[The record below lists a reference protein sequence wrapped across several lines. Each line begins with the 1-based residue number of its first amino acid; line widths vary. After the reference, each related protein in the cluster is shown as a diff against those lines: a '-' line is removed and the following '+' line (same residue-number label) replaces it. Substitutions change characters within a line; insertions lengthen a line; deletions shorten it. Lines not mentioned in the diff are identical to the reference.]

1 MDTGI
6 CYIIDENGYIMFIS
20 QHEGIDRL
28 VRRIRFE
35 IFSRFLWVFFQEDIG
50 KFIGEFEGPL
60 MHDLVAKKVFSEFVS
75 QEKNVSFK
83 LKKFVFFSE

>member
-28 VRRIRFE
+28 VGRNEKRSDNEE
-35 IFSRFLWVFFQEDIG
+35 ICFISRTISANLLVNL
-50 KFIGEFEGPL
+50 K
-60 MHDLVAKKVFSEFVS
+60 DL
-75 QEKNVSFK
+75 
-83 LKKFVFFSE
+83 

>member
-35 IFSRFLWVFFQEDIG
+35 IFSRVLWVFFSGGHRKIHWR
-50 KFIGEFEGPL
+50 I
-60 MHDLVAKKVFSEFVS
+60 
-75 QEKNVSFK
+75 
-83 LKKFVFFSE
+83 

>member
-20 QHEGIDRL
+20 QPEGTDRIVSDKIMNQIL
-28 VRRIRFE
+28 INEF
-35 IFSRFLWVFFQEDIG
+35 FLQEDIG

-60 MHDLVAKKVFSEFVS
+60 MQDLVAKKIFSE
-75 QEKNVSFK
+75 
-83 LKKFVFFSE
+83 